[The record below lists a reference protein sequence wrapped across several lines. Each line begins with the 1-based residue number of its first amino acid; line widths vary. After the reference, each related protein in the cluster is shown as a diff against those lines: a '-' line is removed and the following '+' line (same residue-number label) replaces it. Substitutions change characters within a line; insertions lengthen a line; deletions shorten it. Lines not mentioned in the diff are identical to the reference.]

1 MFKSSGRKK
10 DFICASK
17 SKSLRRRERGR
28 SIQIIHSFP
37 FRKAL
42 LYSFFIY
49 LPYQI
54 RQYYKK
60 KTWTRKVRLITMN
73 SRNSLKQWLTR
84 RRVKDFFLAADGDNV
99 GPRAQPVALLDKQN
113 FRNIASVEAN
123 PTNTQAHLPRQSN
136 QSKSALRL
144 SRLSLCLCTL
154 CLSLLLKITRGISIP
169 SSDHILHILCLIKFP
184 LFSGCSVF

>member
-28 SIQIIHSFP
+28 SLQIINSFP

-49 LPYQI
+49 LLFKTILY
-54 RQYYKK
+54 
-60 KTWTRKVRLITMN
+60 KTWTRKVRLRTMN

-99 GPRAQPVALLDKQN
+99 GPRAQPVKPVALLEKPN
-113 FRNIASVEAN
+113 FLNIASVEAN
-123 PTNTQAHLPRQSN
+123 PTNTQAHLPIQSN
-136 QSKSALRL
+136 QSKAKVPCGCRASL
-144 SRLSLCLCTL
+144 SV
-154 CLSLLLKITRGISIP
+154 
-169 SSDHILHILCLIKFP
+169 
-184 LFSGCSVF
+184 SVPCVCPCC